1 MYYFLYSLNFL
12 LMIIMPLILGWIIYR
27 RRGARWSLFLIG
39 SVTFVLSQV
48 GHIPFNLIAVPR
60 LSDLLGGSSEL
71 FSLLV
76 MSIFLGLSAGVFEEG
91 ARYLTYRYWAKN
103 ARSFGQGLMLG
114 AGHGGGEAII
124 LGVLVGINF
133 FFYFA
138 FSAGLL
144 TAIVP
149 NEQQPQLQNLLDTLF
164 TAPWYSTVLGAV
176 ERFFTLFVH
185 LALSVMVLQVFT
197 RGRILWLFLAI
208 GWHALVDAVVVFVSG
223 TWGPYAAE
231 GVVALVALI
240 SVFILIRLRKPEP
253 EEPILE
259 PLPAPGP
266 VGPIEV
272 KVTRDKLDNSR
283 YS

>member
-12 LMIIMPLILGWIIYR
+12 LMITMPLILGWINHR
-27 RRGARWSLFLIG
+27 RRGAGWSLFLIG

-48 GHIPFNLIAVPR
+48 GHIPFNLVVVPK
-60 LSDLLGGSSEL
+60 LNDLLEGFSEL
-71 FSLLV
+71 FSLV
-76 MSIFLGLSAGVFEEG
+76 IISIFLGLSAGVFEES
-91 ARYLTYRYWAKN
+91 ARYLTYRYWAKS

-138 FSAGLL
+138 FSAGQL
-144 TAIVP
+144 TTLVP
-149 NEQQPQLQNLLDTLF
+149 ADQQPQLQNLLDSLF
-164 TAPWYSTVLGAV
+164 SAPWYSTVLGAV

-208 GWHALVDAVVVFVSG
+208 GWHAVVDASVVFVSG
-223 TWGPYAAE
+223 IWGPYAAE

-240 SVFILIRLRKPEP
+240 SVFILYRLREPEP
-253 EEPILE
+253 EEPIVE

-272 KVTRDKLDNSR
+272 KVTQDKLEDSR